1 MAYEIGNAAGHYD
14 FLTKIRTF
22 VETTLPID
30 ERYTVM
36 REVTV
41 GDDKEVIWKAPGSGG
56 EEIFFGLKTY
66 QSVTSDYYNFKIG
79 CFTGYVESSLFETQP
94 GTCTI
99 KGIPLWNHIIP
110 YWLIANGR
118 GFTFGAKIENV
129 YVSGITGKFLQYN
142 TPTQYPYPVC
152 CGGCLTTASATRYS
166 DTTYN
171 AWFTGSALEVR
182 AIDGAWVVPDVY
194 PYDGTRTLRN
204 TVSLSTIA
212 EGYYGL
218 HAIILSRSAPDIFG
232 EIENV
237 FYISGFNN
245 AAENSFVDASI
256 PYVVLRNVWR
266 TGFKDYIALRL
277 D

>member
-1 MAYEIGNAAGHYD
+1 MESYYSLLANSKWKRIYFWGQDRKCICFRNSW
-14 FLTKIRTF
+14 KIF
-22 VETTLPID
+22 
-30 ERYTVM
+30 
-36 REVTV
+36 
-41 GDDKEVIWKAPGSGG
+41 
-56 EEIFFGLKTY
+56 
-66 QSVTSDYYNFKIG
+66 
-79 CFTGYVESSLFETQP
+79 
-94 GTCTI
+94 
-99 KGIPLWNHIIP
+99 
-110 YWLIANGR
+110 
-118 GFTFGAKIENV
+118 
-129 YVSGITGKFLQYN
+129 
-142 TPTQYPYPVC
+142 TQYPYPVC

-194 PYDGTRTLRN
+194 PYDGIRTLRN